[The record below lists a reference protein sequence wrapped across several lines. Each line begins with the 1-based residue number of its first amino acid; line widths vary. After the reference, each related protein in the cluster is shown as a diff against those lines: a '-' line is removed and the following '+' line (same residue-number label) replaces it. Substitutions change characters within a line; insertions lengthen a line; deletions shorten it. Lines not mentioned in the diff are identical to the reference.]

1 MKTLS
6 SFLVVA
12 LLVVLATFAQA
23 QNVGISTTGAS
34 PDPSAMLDISADNKG
49 LLIPRV
55 ALTSSADIS
64 TIPDP
69 ETSLLIYNTATAT
82 YVTPGYYYFNS
93 GFWTRIASGTIPIAD
108 GGTGA
113 TDAGAAINALL
124 PTQTSNNGKYLTTDG
139 SAASWGNLTSSQ
151 WTTTNSDI
159 YYNAGKVGI
168 GTTTPYY
175 TLEVNGSV
183 YGAGAYITSDARLK
197 KDVSSLE
204 NGLSKIMALHPI
216 TFNWNKTVN
225 PELKLDDRNHL
236 GFLAQEVETVLP
248 QVVSTADD
256 AMKSKSVAY
265 SDIVPVLTKAIQ
277 EQQTDIEAQQKQIDE
292 LMKMVEVLMKK

>member
-12 LLVVLATFAQA
+12 LLGVLATFAQA
-23 QNVGISTTGAS
+23 QNVGINTTGAS
-34 PDPSAMLDISADNKG
+34 PNESAMLDISADNKG

-55 ALTSSADIS
+55 ALTSINDII
-64 TIPDP
+64 TVMNP
-69 ETSLLIYNTATAT
+69 ETSLLIYNTETAT
-82 YVTPGYYYFNS
+82 WVTPGFYYWSNQ
-93 GFWTRIASGTIPIAD
+93 WTRIASGTIPIAD

-139 SAASWGNLTSSQ
+139 SAPIWGDLTSSQ

-159 YYNAGKVGI
+159 YYNTGNVGI
-168 GTTTPYY
+168 GTTSPSY
-175 TLEVNGSV
+175 TLTVNGSV
-183 YGAGAYITSDARLK
+183 YGAANYITSDARLK

-216 TFNWNKTVN
+216 NFNWNKTVN

-236 GFLAQEVETVLP
+236 GFLAQELETVLP

-256 AMKSKSVAY
+256 AMKTKSVAY

-277 EQQTDIEAQQKQIDE
+277 EQQATIEAQQKQIDE
-292 LMKMVEVLMKK
+292 LKKMVEGLMKK